1 MADNYRIETKCVQ
14 AGWTPKAGE
23 PRVLP
28 IYQSTTFKYDD
39 SDQMGKLFDLEA
51 DGYFYTR
58 LQNPTNDAVARKI
71 TELEGGVAGMLTSS
85 GQAANYYALF
95 NICEAGDHIVSSN
108 SIYGGSFNL
117 FGTTMKKQGV
127 ESLDYVIGTHPDAD
141 HIGGLDVIVYK
152 YNCETVIMP
161 DYEKD
166 TKTYQELVD
175 VIHDK
180 NMKITYPVVGEQYA
194 LGEAK
199 FTIIAPNSNSYG
211 GNANDYSVAILLEYG
226 KNRFLFTGDAEEA
239 SEAEMLTNGIDI
251 SADVYKVAHH
261 GSRSASTQEF
271 LNAVH
276 PKYAVISCG
285 EGNSYGHPH
294 AEVLNRLRSMG
305 VEVFRTDEQGSII
318 ASSDGENITWNC
330 SATDSWQ
337 SGEQTESDRENADNV
352 TEQTTYVL
360 NTNTKKFHRETC
372 GSVSQIKEENFQ
384 KVQRS
389 REELEQ
395 SGYSPCK
402 NCNP

>member
-1 MADNYRIETKCVQ
+1 MCLTACTTTNQATSTSEKSQSDTTSGEAVQ
-14 AGWTPKAGE
+14 
-23 PRVLP
+23 
-28 IYQSTTFKYDD
+28 
-39 SDQMGKLFDLEA
+39 
-51 DGYFYTR
+51 
-58 LQNPTNDAVARKI
+58 
-71 TELEGGVAGMLTSS
+71 S
-85 GQAANYYALF
+85 GQEEKAAKAPDTSKPEGTLEVHY
-95 NICEAGDHIVSSN
+95 IDVGQGDATLIKCGSHAMLID
-108 SIYGGSFNL
+108 GGNNNK
-117 FGTTMKKQGV
+117 GTTVQLYLKKQGV

-152 YNCETVIMP
+152 YNCEKVIMP

-166 TKTYQELVD
+166 TRTYQELVD

-337 SGEQTESDRENADNV
+337 SGEQTESDRENSEDENPGDENSGNAISDAV
-352 TEQTTYVL
+352 TSEQTTYVL

-372 GSVSQIKEENFQ
+372 SSVSQIKEENFQ
-384 KVQRS
+384 KVQMN

>member
-1 MADNYRIETKCVQ
+1 MKKYLSILLILCMCLTACTTTNQATSTSEKSQSDTTSGEAVQ
-14 AGWTPKAGE
+14 
-23 PRVLP
+23 
-28 IYQSTTFKYDD
+28 
-39 SDQMGKLFDLEA
+39 
-51 DGYFYTR
+51 
-58 LQNPTNDAVARKI
+58 
-71 TELEGGVAGMLTSS
+71 S
-85 GQAANYYALF
+85 GQEEKAAKAPDTSKPEGTLEVHY
-95 NICEAGDHIVSSN
+95 IDVGQGDATLIKCGSHAMLID
-108 SIYGGSFNL
+108 GGNNNK
-117 FGTTMKKQGV
+117 GTTVQLYLKKQGV

-152 YNCETVIMP
+152 YNCDTVIMP

-166 TKTYQELVD
+166 T
-175 VIHDK
+175 
-180 NMKITYPVVGEQYA
+180 ITYPVVGEQYA

-239 SEAEMLTNGIDI
+239 SEMEMLSNGIEL

-271 LNAVH
+271 LNAVR

-337 SGEQTESDRENADNV
+337 SGEQTESDRENSEDENPGDENSGNAISDAV
-352 TEQTTYVL
+352 TSEQTTYVL

-372 GSVSQIKEENFQ
+372 SSVSQIKEENFQ
-384 KVQRS
+384 KVQMN

>member
-1 MADNYRIETKCVQ
+1 MKKNLSILLILCMCLTACTTTNQATSTSEKSQSDTTSGEAVQ
-14 AGWTPKAGE
+14 
-23 PRVLP
+23 
-28 IYQSTTFKYDD
+28 
-39 SDQMGKLFDLEA
+39 
-51 DGYFYTR
+51 
-58 LQNPTNDAVARKI
+58 
-71 TELEGGVAGMLTSS
+71 S
-85 GQAANYYALF
+85 GQEEKAAKAPDTSKPEGTLEVHY
-95 NICEAGDHIVSSN
+95 IDVGQGDATLIKCGSHAMLID
-108 SIYGGSFNL
+108 GGNNNK
-117 FGTTMKKQGV
+117 GTTVQLYLKKQGV

-152 YNCETVIMP
+152 YNCEKVIMP

-271 LNAVH
+271 LNAVQ

-337 SGEQTESDRENADNV
+337 SGEQTESDRENSEDENPGDENSGNAISDAV
-352 TEQTTYVL
+352 TSEQTTYVL

-372 GSVSQIKEENFQ
+372 SSVSQIKEENFQ
-384 KVQRS
+384 KVQMN

>member
-1 MADNYRIETKCVQ
+1 
-14 AGWTPKAGE
+14 
-23 PRVLP
+23 
-28 IYQSTTFKYDD
+28 
-39 SDQMGKLFDLEA
+39 
-51 DGYFYTR
+51 
-58 LQNPTNDAVARKI
+58 
-71 TELEGGVAGMLTSS
+71 
-85 GQAANYYALF
+85 
-95 NICEAGDHIVSSN
+95 
-108 SIYGGSFNL
+108 
-117 FGTTMKKQGV
+117 
-127 ESLDYVIGTHPDAD
+127 
-141 HIGGLDVIVYK
+141 
-152 YNCETVIMP
+152 
-161 DYEKD
+161 
-166 TKTYQELVD
+166 
-175 VIHDK
+175 
-180 NMKITYPVVGEQYA
+180 
-194 LGEAK
+194 
-199 FTIIAPNSNSYG
+199 
-211 GNANDYSVAILLEYG
+211 
-226 KNRFLFTGDAEEA
+226 
-239 SEAEMLTNGIDI
+239 MLTNGIDI

-337 SGEQTESDRENADNV
+337 SGEQTESDRENSEDENPGDENSGNAISDAV
-352 TEQTTYVL
+352 TSEQTTYVL

-372 GSVSQIKEENFQ
+372 SSVSQIKEENFQ
-384 KVQRS
+384 KVQMN

>member
-1 MADNYRIETKCVQ
+1 MKKYLSILLILCMCLTACTATNQATSTSEKSQSDTTSGEAVQ
-14 AGWTPKAGE
+14 
-23 PRVLP
+23 
-28 IYQSTTFKYDD
+28 
-39 SDQMGKLFDLEA
+39 
-51 DGYFYTR
+51 
-58 LQNPTNDAVARKI
+58 
-71 TELEGGVAGMLTSS
+71 S
-85 GQAANYYALF
+85 GQEEKAAKAPDTSKPEGTLEVHY
-95 NICEAGDHIVSSN
+95 IDVGQGDATLIKCGSHAMLID
-108 SIYGGSFNL
+108 GGNNNK
-117 FGTTMKKQGV
+117 GTTVQLYLKKQGV
-127 ESLDYVIGTHPDAD
+127 ESLDYIIGTHPDAD

-152 YNCETVIMP
+152 YNCDTVIMP

-330 SATDSWQ
+330 SATDRGRAGSRQ
-337 SGEQTESDRENADNV
+337 NLTGKTQRMKIPV
-352 TEQTTYVL
+352 MRFLMQLPL
-360 NTNTKKFHRETC
+360 NRQPM
-372 GSVSQIKEENFQ
+372 S
-384 KVQRS
+384 
-389 REELEQ
+389 
-395 SGYSPCK
+395 
-402 NCNP
+402 

>member
-1 MADNYRIETKCVQ
+1 MCLTACATIQPDTSTSGKDRLDTTSEKTLQ
-14 AGWTPKAGE
+14 SGQEEKAAKAPDTSKPE
-23 PRVLP
+23 
-28 IYQSTTFKYDD
+28 
-39 SDQMGKLFDLEA
+39 
-51 DGYFYTR
+51 
-58 LQNPTNDAVARKI
+58 
-71 TELEGGVAGMLTSS
+71 GMLEVHYIDV
-85 GQAANYYALF
+85 GQ
-95 NICEAGDHIVSSN
+95 GDATLIKCGSHAMLID
-108 SIYGGSFNL
+108 GGNNNK
-117 FGTTMKKQGV
+117 GTTVQLYLKKQGV

-152 YNCETVIMP
+152 YNCDTVIMP

-372 GSVSQIKEENFQ
+372 GNVSQIKEENFQ
-384 KVQRS
+384 KVQMS

>member
-1 MADNYRIETKCVQ
+1 MKKYLSILLILCMCLTACTATNQATSTSEKSQSDTTSGEAVQ
-14 AGWTPKAGE
+14 
-23 PRVLP
+23 
-28 IYQSTTFKYDD
+28 
-39 SDQMGKLFDLEA
+39 
-51 DGYFYTR
+51 
-58 LQNPTNDAVARKI
+58 
-71 TELEGGVAGMLTSS
+71 S
-85 GQAANYYALF
+85 GQEEKAAKATDTSKPEGTLEVHY
-95 NICEAGDHIVSSN
+95 IDVGQGDATLIKCGSHAMLID
-108 SIYGGSFNL
+108 GGNNNK
-117 FGTTMKKQGV
+117 GTTVQLYLKKQGV

-152 YNCETVIMP
+152 YNCDTVIMP

-294 AEVLNRLRSMG
+294 AEVLNWLRSMG

-337 SGEQTESDRENADNV
+337 SGEQTESDRENSEDENPGDENSGNAISDAV
-352 TEQTTYVL
+352 TSEQTTYVL

-372 GSVSQIKEENFQ
+372 SSVSQIKEENFQ
-384 KVQRS
+384 KVQMN

>member
-1 MADNYRIETKCVQ
+1 MKKYLSILLILCMCLTACTATNQATSTSEKSQSDTTSGEAVQ
-14 AGWTPKAGE
+14 
-23 PRVLP
+23 
-28 IYQSTTFKYDD
+28 
-39 SDQMGKLFDLEA
+39 
-51 DGYFYTR
+51 
-58 LQNPTNDAVARKI
+58 
-71 TELEGGVAGMLTSS
+71 S
-85 GQAANYYALF
+85 GQEEKAAKAPDTSKPEGTLEVHY
-95 NICEAGDHIVSSN
+95 IDVGQGDATLIKCGSHAMLID
-108 SIYGGSFNL
+108 GGNNNK
-117 FGTTMKKQGV
+117 GTTVQLYLKKQGV

-152 YNCETVIMP
+152 YNCDTVIMP

-239 SEAEMLTNGIDI
+239 SETEMLSNGIEL

-372 GSVSQIKEENFQ
+372 GNVSQIKEENFQ
-384 KVQRS
+384 KVQMS

>member
-1 MADNYRIETKCVQ
+1 MKKYLSILLILCMCLTACTATNQATSTSEKSQSDTTSGEAVQ
-14 AGWTPKAGE
+14 
-23 PRVLP
+23 
-28 IYQSTTFKYDD
+28 
-39 SDQMGKLFDLEA
+39 
-51 DGYFYTR
+51 
-58 LQNPTNDAVARKI
+58 
-71 TELEGGVAGMLTSS
+71 S
-85 GQAANYYALF
+85 GQEEKAAKAPDTSQPEGTLEVHY
-95 NICEAGDHIVSSN
+95 IDVGQGDATLIKCGSHAMLID
-108 SIYGGSFNL
+108 GGNNNK
-117 FGTTMKKQGV
+117 GTTVQLYLKKQGV

-152 YNCETVIMP
+152 YNCDTVIMP

-337 SGEQTESDRENADNV
+337 SGEQTESDRENSEDENSGNAISDAV
-352 TEQTTYVL
+352 TSEQTTYVL

-372 GSVSQIKEENFQ
+372 SSVSQIKEENFQ
-384 KVQRS
+384 KVQMN

>member
-1 MADNYRIETKCVQ
+1 MKKYLSILLILCMCLTACTATNQATSTSEKSQSDTTSGEAVQ
-14 AGWTPKAGE
+14 
-23 PRVLP
+23 
-28 IYQSTTFKYDD
+28 
-39 SDQMGKLFDLEA
+39 
-51 DGYFYTR
+51 
-58 LQNPTNDAVARKI
+58 
-71 TELEGGVAGMLTSS
+71 S
-85 GQAANYYALF
+85 GQEEKAAKAPDTSKPEGTLEVHY
-95 NICEAGDHIVSSN
+95 IDVGQGDATLIKCGSHAMLID
-108 SIYGGSFNL
+108 GGNNNK
-117 FGTTMKKQGV
+117 GTTVQLYLKKQGV

-152 YNCETVIMP
+152 YNCDTVIMP

-239 SEAEMLTNGIDI
+239 SETEMLSNGIEL

-271 LNAVH
+271 LNAVQ

-337 SGEQTESDRENADNV
+337 SGEQTESDRENSEDENPGDENSGNAISDAV
-352 TEQTTYVL
+352 TSEQTTYVL

-384 KVQRS
+384 KVQTS

>member
-1 MADNYRIETKCVQ
+1 MKKYLSILLILCMCLTACTATNQATSTSEKSQSDTTSGEAVQ
-14 AGWTPKAGE
+14 
-23 PRVLP
+23 
-28 IYQSTTFKYDD
+28 
-39 SDQMGKLFDLEA
+39 
-51 DGYFYTR
+51 
-58 LQNPTNDAVARKI
+58 
-71 TELEGGVAGMLTSS
+71 S
-85 GQAANYYALF
+85 GQEEKAAKAPDTSKPEGTLEVHY
-95 NICEAGDHIVSSN
+95 IDVGQGDATLIKCGSHAMLID
-108 SIYGGSFNL
+108 GGNNNK
-117 FGTTMKKQGV
+117 GTTVQLYLKKQGV

-152 YNCETVIMP
+152 YNCDTVIMP

-226 KNRFLFTGDAEEA
+226 KNRFLFTGDAEET

-372 GSVSQIKEENFQ
+372 GNVSQIKEENFQ
-384 KVQRS
+384 KVQMS

>member
-1 MADNYRIETKCVQ
+1 MKKYLSILLILCMCLTACTATNQATSTSEKSQSDTTSGEAVQ
-14 AGWTPKAGE
+14 
-23 PRVLP
+23 
-28 IYQSTTFKYDD
+28 
-39 SDQMGKLFDLEA
+39 
-51 DGYFYTR
+51 
-58 LQNPTNDAVARKI
+58 
-71 TELEGGVAGMLTSS
+71 S
-85 GQAANYYALF
+85 GQEEKAAKAPDTSKPEGTLEVHY
-95 NICEAGDHIVSSN
+95 IDVGQGDATLIKCGSHAMLID
-108 SIYGGSFNL
+108 GGNNNK
-117 FGTTMKKQGV
+117 GTTVQLYLKKQGV

-152 YNCETVIMP
+152 YNCDTVIMP

-239 SEAEMLTNGIDI
+239 SETEMLSNGIEL

-271 LNAVH
+271 LNAVQ

-337 SGEQTESDRENADNV
+337 SGEQTESDRENSEDENPGDENSGNAISDAV
-352 TEQTTYVL
+352 TSEQITYVL

-372 GSVSQIKEENFQ
+372 SSVSQIKEENFQ
-384 KVQRS
+384 KVQTS

>member
-1 MADNYRIETKCVQ
+1 MKKYLSILLILCMCLTACTATNQATSTSEKSQSDTTSGEAVQ
-14 AGWTPKAGE
+14 
-23 PRVLP
+23 
-28 IYQSTTFKYDD
+28 
-39 SDQMGKLFDLEA
+39 
-51 DGYFYTR
+51 
-58 LQNPTNDAVARKI
+58 
-71 TELEGGVAGMLTSS
+71 S
-85 GQAANYYALF
+85 GQEEKAAKAPDTSKPEGTLEVHY
-95 NICEAGDHIVSSN
+95 IDVGQGDATLIKCGSHAMLID
-108 SIYGGSFNL
+108 GGNNNK
-117 FGTTMKKQGV
+117 GTTVQLYLKKQGV

-152 YNCETVIMP
+152 YNCDTVIMP

-226 KNRFLFTGDAEEA
+226 KNRFLFTGDAEET

-318 ASSDGENITWNC
+318 ASSDGENINWNC

-337 SGEQTESDRENADNV
+337 SGEQTESDRENSEDENPGDENSGNAISDAV
-352 TEQTTYVL
+352 TSEQTTYVL

-384 KVQRS
+384 KVQMS

>member
-1 MADNYRIETKCVQ
+1 MKKYLSILLILCMCLTACTTTNQATSTSEKSQSDTTSGEAVQ
-14 AGWTPKAGE
+14 
-23 PRVLP
+23 
-28 IYQSTTFKYDD
+28 
-39 SDQMGKLFDLEA
+39 
-51 DGYFYTR
+51 
-58 LQNPTNDAVARKI
+58 
-71 TELEGGVAGMLTSS
+71 S
-85 GQAANYYALF
+85 GQEEKAAKAPDTSKPEGTLEVHY
-95 NICEAGDHIVSSN
+95 IDVGQGDATLIKCGSHAMLID
-108 SIYGGSFNL
+108 GGNNNK
-117 FGTTMKKQGV
+117 GTTVQLYLKKQGV

-152 YNCETVIMP
+152 YNCEKVIMP

-166 TKTYQELVD
+166 TRTYQELVD

-194 LGEAK
+194 LGEAE

-239 SEAEMLTNGIDI
+239 SEMEMLSNGIEL

-261 GSRSASTQEF
+261 GRRSASTQEF

-337 SGEQTESDRENADNV
+337 SGEQTESDRENSEDENPGDENSGNAISDAV
-352 TEQTTYVL
+352 TSEQTTYVL

-372 GSVSQIKEENFQ
+372 SSVSQIKEENFQ
-384 KVQRS
+384 KVQMN

>member
-1 MADNYRIETKCVQ
+1 MKKYLSILLILCMCLTACTATNQATSTSEKRQSDTTSGEAVQ
-14 AGWTPKAGE
+14 
-23 PRVLP
+23 
-28 IYQSTTFKYDD
+28 
-39 SDQMGKLFDLEA
+39 
-51 DGYFYTR
+51 
-58 LQNPTNDAVARKI
+58 
-71 TELEGGVAGMLTSS
+71 S
-85 GQAANYYALF
+85 GQEEKAAKAPDTSKPEGTLEVHY
-95 NICEAGDHIVSSN
+95 IDVGQGDATLIKCGSHAMLID
-108 SIYGGSFNL
+108 GGNNNK
-117 FGTTMKKQGV
+117 GTTGQLYLKKQGV

-152 YNCETVIMP
+152 YNCDTVIMP

-337 SGEQTESDRENADNV
+337 SGEQTESDRENSEDENPGDENSGNAISDAV
-352 TEQTTYVL
+352 TSEQTTYVL

-372 GSVSQIKEENFQ
+372 SSVSQIKEENFQ
-384 KVQRS
+384 KVQMN

>member
-1 MADNYRIETKCVQ
+1 MKKYLSILLILCMCLTACTATNQATSTSEKSQSDTTSGEAVQ
-14 AGWTPKAGE
+14 
-23 PRVLP
+23 
-28 IYQSTTFKYDD
+28 
-39 SDQMGKLFDLEA
+39 
-51 DGYFYTR
+51 
-58 LQNPTNDAVARKI
+58 
-71 TELEGGVAGMLTSS
+71 S
-85 GQAANYYALF
+85 GQEEKAAKAPDTSKPEGTLEVHY
-95 NICEAGDHIVSSN
+95 IDVGQGDATLIKCGSHAMLID
-108 SIYGGSFNL
+108 GGNNNK
-117 FGTTMKKQGV
+117 GTMVQLYLKKQGV

-152 YNCETVIMP
+152 YNCDTVIMP

-337 SGEQTESDRENADNV
+337 SGEQTESDRENSEDENPGDENSGNAISDAV
-352 TEQTTYVL
+352 TSEQTTYVL

-372 GSVSQIKEENFQ
+372 SSVSQIKEENFQ
-384 KVQRS
+384 KVQMN

>member
-1 MADNYRIETKCVQ
+1 MLI
-14 AGWTPKAGE
+14 
-23 PRVLP
+23 
-28 IYQSTTFKYDD
+28 
-39 SDQMGKLFDLEA
+39 
-51 DGYFYTR
+51 DGG
-58 LQNPTNDAVARKI
+58 NNNK
-71 TELEGGVAGMLTSS
+71 
-85 GQAANYYALF
+85 
-95 NICEAGDHIVSSN
+95 
-108 SIYGGSFNL
+108 
-117 FGTTMKKQGV
+117 GTTVQLYLKKQGV

-152 YNCETVIMP
+152 YNCDTVIMP

-239 SEAEMLTNGIDI
+239 SEAEMLTNGIV
-251 SADVYKVAHH
+251 SQADVYKVAHH

-285 EGNSYGHPH
+285 EGNSYGTSSCRSVKPAAEYGSRGVPH
-294 AEVLNRLRSMG
+294 R
-305 VEVFRTDEQGSII
+305 
-318 ASSDGENITWNC
+318 
-330 SATDSWQ
+330 
-337 SGEQTESDRENADNV
+337 
-352 TEQTTYVL
+352 
-360 NTNTKKFHRETC
+360 
-372 GSVSQIKEENFQ
+372 
-384 KVQRS
+384 
-389 REELEQ
+389 
-395 SGYSPCK
+395 
-402 NCNP
+402 

>member
-1 MADNYRIETKCVQ
+1 MKKYLSILLILCMCLTACTATNQATSTSEKSQSDTTSGEAVQ
-14 AGWTPKAGE
+14 
-23 PRVLP
+23 
-28 IYQSTTFKYDD
+28 
-39 SDQMGKLFDLEA
+39 
-51 DGYFYTR
+51 
-58 LQNPTNDAVARKI
+58 
-71 TELEGGVAGMLTSS
+71 S
-85 GQAANYYALF
+85 GQEEKAAKAPDTSKPEGTLEVHY
-95 NICEAGDHIVSSN
+95 IDVGQGDATLIKCGSHAMLID
-108 SIYGGSFNL
+108 GGNNNK
-117 FGTTMKKQGV
+117 GTTVQLYLKKQGV

-152 YNCETVIMP
+152 YNCDTVIMP

-337 SGEQTESDRENADNV
+337 SGEQTESDRENSEDENSGNAISDAV
-352 TEQTTYVL
+352 TSEQTTYVL

-384 KVQRS
+384 KVQMY

>member
-1 MADNYRIETKCVQ
+1 MKKYLSILLILCMCLTACTATNQATSTSEKSQSDTTSGEAVQ
-14 AGWTPKAGE
+14 
-23 PRVLP
+23 
-28 IYQSTTFKYDD
+28 
-39 SDQMGKLFDLEA
+39 
-51 DGYFYTR
+51 
-58 LQNPTNDAVARKI
+58 
-71 TELEGGVAGMLTSS
+71 S
-85 GQAANYYALF
+85 GQEEKAAKAPDTSKPEGTLEVHY
-95 NICEAGDHIVSSN
+95 IDVGQGDATLIKCGSHAMLID
-108 SIYGGSFNL
+108 GGNNNK
-117 FGTTMKKQGV
+117 GTTVQLYLKKQGV

-152 YNCETVIMP
+152 YNCDTVIMP

-337 SGEQTESDRENADNV
+337 SGEQTESDRENAANV

-384 KVQRS
+384 KVQTS

>member
-1 MADNYRIETKCVQ
+1 MKKYLSILLILCMCLTACTATNQATSTSEKSQSDTTSGEAVQ
-14 AGWTPKAGE
+14 
-23 PRVLP
+23 
-28 IYQSTTFKYDD
+28 
-39 SDQMGKLFDLEA
+39 
-51 DGYFYTR
+51 
-58 LQNPTNDAVARKI
+58 
-71 TELEGGVAGMLTSS
+71 S
-85 GQAANYYALF
+85 GQEEKAAKAPDTSKPEGTLEVHY
-95 NICEAGDHIVSSN
+95 IDVGQGDATLIKCGSHAMLID
-108 SIYGGSFNL
+108 GGNNNK
-117 FGTTMKKQGV
+117 GTTVQLYLKKQGV
-127 ESLDYVIGTHPDAD
+127 ESLDYIIGTHPDAD

-152 YNCETVIMP
+152 YNCDTVIMP

-337 SGEQTESDRENADNV
+337 SGEQTESDRENAANV

-384 KVQRS
+384 KVQTS

>member
-1 MADNYRIETKCVQ
+1 MKKYLSILLILCMCLTACTATNQATSTSEKSQSDTTSGEAVQ
-14 AGWTPKAGE
+14 
-23 PRVLP
+23 
-28 IYQSTTFKYDD
+28 
-39 SDQMGKLFDLEA
+39 
-51 DGYFYTR
+51 
-58 LQNPTNDAVARKI
+58 
-71 TELEGGVAGMLTSS
+71 S
-85 GQAANYYALF
+85 GQEEKAEKAPDTSKPEGTLEVHY
-95 NICEAGDHIVSSN
+95 IDVGQGDATLIKCGSHAMLID
-108 SIYGGSFNL
+108 GGNNNK
-117 FGTTMKKQGV
+117 GTTVQLYLKKQGV

-152 YNCETVIMP
+152 YNCEKVIMP

-337 SGEQTESDRENADNV
+337 SGEQTESDRENSEDENSGNAISDAV
-352 TEQTTYVL
+352 TSEQTTYVL

-384 KVQRS
+384 KVQMS

>member
-1 MADNYRIETKCVQ
+1 MKKYLSILLILCMCLTACTATNQATSTSEKSQSDTTSGEAVQ
-14 AGWTPKAGE
+14 
-23 PRVLP
+23 
-28 IYQSTTFKYDD
+28 
-39 SDQMGKLFDLEA
+39 
-51 DGYFYTR
+51 
-58 LQNPTNDAVARKI
+58 
-71 TELEGGVAGMLTSS
+71 S
-85 GQAANYYALF
+85 GQEEKAAKAPDTSKPEGTLEVHY
-95 NICEAGDHIVSSN
+95 IDVGQGDATLIKCGSHAMLID
-108 SIYGGSFNL
+108 GGNNNK
-117 FGTTMKKQGV
+117 GTTVQLYLKKQGV

-152 YNCETVIMP
+152 YNCDTVIMP

-239 SEAEMLTNGIDI
+239 SETEMLSNGIEL

-271 LNAVH
+271 LNAVR

-337 SGEQTESDRENADNV
+337 SGEQTESDRENAEDENPGDENSGNAISDAV
-352 TEQTTYVL
+352 TSEQTTYVL

-384 KVQRS
+384 KVQMS

>member
-1 MADNYRIETKCVQ
+1 MKKYLSILLILCMCLTACTATNQATSTSEKSQSDTTSGEAVQ
-14 AGWTPKAGE
+14 SGQEEKAAKALDTSKPE
-23 PRVLP
+23 
-28 IYQSTTFKYDD
+28 
-39 SDQMGKLFDLEA
+39 
-51 DGYFYTR
+51 
-58 LQNPTNDAVARKI
+58 
-71 TELEGGVAGMLTSS
+71 GMLEVHYIDV
-85 GQAANYYALF
+85 GQ
-95 NICEAGDHIVSSN
+95 GDATLIKCGSHAMLID
-108 SIYGGSFNL
+108 GGNNNK
-117 FGTTMKKQGV
+117 GTTVQLYLKKQGV

-152 YNCETVIMP
+152 YNCDTVIMP

-384 KVQRS
+384 KVQMS

>member
-1 MADNYRIETKCVQ
+1 MKKYLSILLILCMCLTACTATNQATSTSEKSQSDTTSGEAVQ
-14 AGWTPKAGE
+14 
-23 PRVLP
+23 
-28 IYQSTTFKYDD
+28 
-39 SDQMGKLFDLEA
+39 
-51 DGYFYTR
+51 
-58 LQNPTNDAVARKI
+58 
-71 TELEGGVAGMLTSS
+71 S
-85 GQAANYYALF
+85 GQEEKAAKAPDTSKPEGTLEVHY
-95 NICEAGDHIVSSN
+95 IDIGQGDATLIKCGSHAMLID
-108 SIYGGSFNL
+108 GGNNNK
-117 FGTTMKKQGV
+117 GTTVQLYLKKQGV

-152 YNCETVIMP
+152 YNCDTVIMP

-337 SGEQTESDRENADNV
+337 SGEQTESDRENSEDENPGDENSGNAISDAV
-352 TEQTTYVL
+352 TSEQTTYVL

-372 GSVSQIKEENFQ
+372 SSVSQIKEENFQ
-384 KVQRS
+384 KVQMN

>member
-1 MADNYRIETKCVQ
+1 MKKYLSILLILCMCLTACTATNQATSTSEKSQSDTTSGEAVQ
-14 AGWTPKAGE
+14 SGQEEKAAKA
-23 PRVLP
+23 PDT
-28 IYQSTTFKYDD
+28 SK
-39 SDQMGKLFDLEA
+39 
-51 DGYFYTR
+51 
-58 LQNPTNDAVARKI
+58 
-71 TELEGGVAGMLTSS
+71 LEGMLEVHYIDV
-85 GQAANYYALF
+85 GQ
-95 NICEAGDHIVSSN
+95 GDATLIKCGSHAMLID
-108 SIYGGSFNL
+108 GGNNNK
-117 FGTTMKKQGV
+117 GTTVQLYLKKQGV

-152 YNCETVIMP
+152 YNCDTVIMP

-226 KNRFLFTGDAEEA
+226 KNSFLFTGDAEEA

-318 ASSDGENITWNC
+318 ASSDGENINWNC

-337 SGEQTESDRENADNV
+337 SGEQTESDRENAANV

-384 KVQRS
+384 KVQTS

>member
-1 MADNYRIETKCVQ
+1 MKKYLSILLILCMCLTACTTTNQATSTSEKSQSDTTSGEAVQ
-14 AGWTPKAGE
+14 
-23 PRVLP
+23 
-28 IYQSTTFKYDD
+28 
-39 SDQMGKLFDLEA
+39 
-51 DGYFYTR
+51 
-58 LQNPTNDAVARKI
+58 
-71 TELEGGVAGMLTSS
+71 S
-85 GQAANYYALF
+85 GQEEKAAKAPDTSKPEGTLEVHY
-95 NICEAGDHIVSSN
+95 IDVGQGDATLIKCGSHAMLID
-108 SIYGGSFNL
+108 GGNNNK
-117 FGTTMKKQGV
+117 GTTVQLYLKKQGV

-152 YNCETVIMP
+152 YNCDTVIMP

-239 SEAEMLTNGIDI
+239 SEAEMLSNGIEL

-337 SGEQTESDRENADNV
+337 SGEQTESDRENSEDENSGNAISDAV
-352 TEQTTYVL
+352 TSEQTTYVL

-384 KVQRS
+384 KVQMS

>member
-1 MADNYRIETKCVQ
+1 MKKYLSILLILCMCLTACTTTNQATSTSEKSQSNTTSGEAVQ
-14 AGWTPKAGE
+14 
-23 PRVLP
+23 
-28 IYQSTTFKYDD
+28 
-39 SDQMGKLFDLEA
+39 
-51 DGYFYTR
+51 
-58 LQNPTNDAVARKI
+58 
-71 TELEGGVAGMLTSS
+71 S
-85 GQAANYYALF
+85 GQEEKAAKAPDTSKPEGTLEVHY
-95 NICEAGDHIVSSN
+95 IDVGQGDATLIKCGSHAMLID
-108 SIYGGSFNL
+108 GGNNNK
-117 FGTTMKKQGV
+117 GTTVQLYLKKQGV

-152 YNCETVIMP
+152 YNCDTVIMP

-318 ASSDGENITWNC
+318 ASSDGENINWNC

-384 KVQRS
+384 KVQTS

>member
-1 MADNYRIETKCVQ
+1 MKKYLSILLILCMCLTACTTTNQATSTSEKSQSDTTSGEAVQ
-14 AGWTPKAGE
+14 
-23 PRVLP
+23 
-28 IYQSTTFKYDD
+28 
-39 SDQMGKLFDLEA
+39 
-51 DGYFYTR
+51 
-58 LQNPTNDAVARKI
+58 
-71 TELEGGVAGMLTSS
+71 S
-85 GQAANYYALF
+85 GQEEKAAKASDTSKPEGTLEVHY
-95 NICEAGDHIVSSN
+95 IDVGQGDATLIKCGSHAMLID
-108 SIYGGSFNL
+108 GGNNNK
-117 FGTTMKKQGV
+117 GTTVQLYLKKQGV

-152 YNCETVIMP
+152 YNCEKVIMP

-166 TKTYQELVD
+166 TRTYQELVD

-318 ASSDGENITWNC
+318 ASSDGENINWNC

-337 SGEQTESDRENADNV
+337 SGEQTESDRENAEDENPGDENSGNAISDAV
-352 TEQTTYVL
+352 TSEQTTYVL

-384 KVQRS
+384 KVQMS

>member
-1 MADNYRIETKCVQ
+1 MKKYLSILLILCMCLTACTATNQATSTSEKSQSDTTSGEAVQ
-14 AGWTPKAGE
+14 
-23 PRVLP
+23 
-28 IYQSTTFKYDD
+28 
-39 SDQMGKLFDLEA
+39 
-51 DGYFYTR
+51 
-58 LQNPTNDAVARKI
+58 
-71 TELEGGVAGMLTSS
+71 S
-85 GQAANYYALF
+85 GQEEKAAKAPDTSKPEGTLEVHY
-95 NICEAGDHIVSSN
+95 IDVGQGDATLIKCGSHAMLID
-108 SIYGGSFNL
+108 GGNNNK
-117 FGTTMKKQGV
+117 GTTVQLYLKKQGV

-152 YNCETVIMP
+152 YNCDTVIMP

-226 KNRFLFTGDAEEA
+226 KNCFLFTGDAEEA
-239 SEAEMLTNGIDI
+239 SEAEMLMNGIDI

-337 SGEQTESDRENADNV
+337 SGEQTESDRENSEDENPGDENSGNAISDAV
-352 TEQTTYVL
+352 TSEQTTYVL

-372 GSVSQIKEENFQ
+372 SSVSQIKEENFQ
-384 KVQRS
+384 KVQMN

>member
-1 MADNYRIETKCVQ
+1 MKKYLSILLILCMCLTACTATNQATSTSEKSQSDTTSGEAVQ
-14 AGWTPKAGE
+14 
-23 PRVLP
+23 
-28 IYQSTTFKYDD
+28 
-39 SDQMGKLFDLEA
+39 
-51 DGYFYTR
+51 
-58 LQNPTNDAVARKI
+58 
-71 TELEGGVAGMLTSS
+71 S
-85 GQAANYYALF
+85 GQEEKAAKAPDTSKPEGTLEVHY
-95 NICEAGDHIVSSN
+95 IDVGQGDATLIKCGSHAMLID
-108 SIYGGSFNL
+108 GGNNNK
-117 FGTTMKKQGV
+117 GTTVQLYLKKQGV

-152 YNCETVIMP
+152 YNCEKVIMP

-226 KNRFLFTGDAEEA
+226 KNRFLFTGDAEET

-337 SGEQTESDRENADNV
+337 SGEQTESDRENAEDENPGDENSGNAISDAV
-352 TEQTTYVL
+352 TSEQTTYVL

-372 GSVSQIKEENFQ
+372 SSVSQIKEENFQ
-384 KVQRS
+384 KVQMS

>member
-1 MADNYRIETKCVQ
+1 MKKYLSILLILCMCLTACTATNQATSTSEKSQSDTTSGEAVQ
-14 AGWTPKAGE
+14 
-23 PRVLP
+23 
-28 IYQSTTFKYDD
+28 
-39 SDQMGKLFDLEA
+39 
-51 DGYFYTR
+51 
-58 LQNPTNDAVARKI
+58 
-71 TELEGGVAGMLTSS
+71 S
-85 GQAANYYALF
+85 GQEEKAAKAPDTSKPEGTLEVHY
-95 NICEAGDHIVSSN
+95 IDVGQGDATLIKCGSHAMLID
-108 SIYGGSFNL
+108 GGNNNK
-117 FGTTMKKQGV
+117 GTTVQLYLKKRGV
-127 ESLDYVIGTHPDAD
+127 ESLDYIIGTHPDAD

-152 YNCETVIMP
+152 YNCDTVIMP

-337 SGEQTESDRENADNV
+337 SGEQTESDRENSEDENSGNAISDAV
-352 TEQTTYVL
+352 TSEQTTYVL

-372 GSVSQIKEENFQ
+372 SSVSQIKEENFQ
-384 KVQRS
+384 KVQMN

>member
-1 MADNYRIETKCVQ
+1 MKKYLSILLILCMCLTACTATNQATSTSEKSQSDTTSGEAVQ
-14 AGWTPKAGE
+14 
-23 PRVLP
+23 
-28 IYQSTTFKYDD
+28 
-39 SDQMGKLFDLEA
+39 
-51 DGYFYTR
+51 
-58 LQNPTNDAVARKI
+58 
-71 TELEGGVAGMLTSS
+71 S
-85 GQAANYYALF
+85 GQEEKAAKAPDTSKPEGTLEVHY
-95 NICEAGDHIVSSN
+95 IDVGQGDATLIKCGSHAMLID
-108 SIYGGSFNL
+108 GGNNNK
-117 FGTTMKKQGV
+117 GTTVQLYLKKQGV

-152 YNCETVIMP
+152 YNCDTVIMP

-239 SEAEMLTNGIDI
+239 SETEMLSNGIEL

-271 LNAVH
+271 LNAVR

-330 SATDSWQ
+330 SATESWQ
-337 SGEQTESDRENADNV
+337 SGEQTESDRENSDNV

-384 KVQRS
+384 KVQMS

>member
-1 MADNYRIETKCVQ
+1 MKKYLSILLILCMCLTACTTTNQATSTSEKSQSDTTSGEAVQ
-14 AGWTPKAGE
+14 
-23 PRVLP
+23 
-28 IYQSTTFKYDD
+28 
-39 SDQMGKLFDLEA
+39 
-51 DGYFYTR
+51 
-58 LQNPTNDAVARKI
+58 
-71 TELEGGVAGMLTSS
+71 S
-85 GQAANYYALF
+85 GQEEKAAKAPDTSKPEGTLEVHY
-95 NICEAGDHIVSSN
+95 IDVGQGDATLIKCGSHAMLID
-108 SIYGGSFNL
+108 GGNNNK
-117 FGTTMKKQGV
+117 GTTVQLYLKKQGV

-152 YNCETVIMP
+152 YNCEKVIMP

-239 SEAEMLTNGIDI
+239 SEMEMLSNGIEL

-337 SGEQTESDRENADNV
+337 SGEQTESDRENAEDENPGDENSGNAISDAV
-352 TEQTTYVL
+352 TSEQTTYVL

-372 GSVSQIKEENFQ
+372 SSVSQIKEENFQ
-384 KVQRS
+384 KVQMN

>member
-1 MADNYRIETKCVQ
+1 MKKYLSILLILCMCLTACTTTNQATSTSEKSQSDTTSGEAVQ
-14 AGWTPKAGE
+14 
-23 PRVLP
+23 
-28 IYQSTTFKYDD
+28 
-39 SDQMGKLFDLEA
+39 
-51 DGYFYTR
+51 
-58 LQNPTNDAVARKI
+58 
-71 TELEGGVAGMLTSS
+71 S
-85 GQAANYYALF
+85 GQEEKAAKAPDTSKPEGTLEVHY
-95 NICEAGDHIVSSN
+95 IDVGQGDATLIKCGSHAMLID
-108 SIYGGSFNL
+108 GGNNNK
-117 FGTTMKKQGV
+117 GTTVQLYLKKQGV

-152 YNCETVIMP
+152 YNCDTVIMP

-337 SGEQTESDRENADNV
+337 SGEQTESDRENSEDENSGNAISDAV
-352 TEQTTYVL
+352 TSEQTTYVL

-384 KVQRS
+384 KVQMN

>member
-1 MADNYRIETKCVQ
+1 MKKYLSILLILCMCLTACTATNQATSTSEKSQSDTTSGEAVQ
-14 AGWTPKAGE
+14 
-23 PRVLP
+23 
-28 IYQSTTFKYDD
+28 
-39 SDQMGKLFDLEA
+39 
-51 DGYFYTR
+51 
-58 LQNPTNDAVARKI
+58 
-71 TELEGGVAGMLTSS
+71 S
-85 GQAANYYALF
+85 GQEEKAAKAPDTSKPEGTLEVHY
-95 NICEAGDHIVSSN
+95 IDVGQGDATLIKCGSHAMLID
-108 SIYGGSFNL
+108 GGNNNK
-117 FGTTMKKQGV
+117 GTTVQLYLKKQGV

-152 YNCETVIMP
+152 YNCDTVIMP

-318 ASSDGENITWNC
+318 ASSDGENINWNC

-337 SGEQTESDRENADNV
+337 SGEQTESDRENAANV

-384 KVQRS
+384 KVQMS

>member
-1 MADNYRIETKCVQ
+1 MKKYLSILLILCMCLTACTATNQATSTSEKSQSDTTSGEAVQ
-14 AGWTPKAGE
+14 SGQEEKAAKALDTSKPE
-23 PRVLP
+23 
-28 IYQSTTFKYDD
+28 
-39 SDQMGKLFDLEA
+39 
-51 DGYFYTR
+51 
-58 LQNPTNDAVARKI
+58 
-71 TELEGGVAGMLTSS
+71 GMLEVHYIDV
-85 GQAANYYALF
+85 GQ
-95 NICEAGDHIVSSN
+95 GDATLIKCGSHAMLID
-108 SIYGGSFNL
+108 GGNNNK
-117 FGTTMKKQGV
+117 GTTVQLYLKKQGV

-152 YNCETVIMP
+152 YNCDTVIMP

-318 ASSDGENITWNC
+318 ASSNGENITWNC

-337 SGEQTESDRENADNV
+337 SGEQTESDRENAANV

-384 KVQRS
+384 KVQTS

>member
-1 MADNYRIETKCVQ
+1 MNKYLSILLILCMCLTACTATNQATSTSEKSQSDTTSGEAVQ
-14 AGWTPKAGE
+14 SGQEEKAAKALDTSKPE
-23 PRVLP
+23 
-28 IYQSTTFKYDD
+28 
-39 SDQMGKLFDLEA
+39 
-51 DGYFYTR
+51 
-58 LQNPTNDAVARKI
+58 
-71 TELEGGVAGMLTSS
+71 GMLEVHYIDV
-85 GQAANYYALF
+85 GQ
-95 NICEAGDHIVSSN
+95 GDATLIKCGSHAMLID
-108 SIYGGSFNL
+108 GGNNNK
-117 FGTTMKKQGV
+117 GTTVQLYLKKQGV

-152 YNCETVIMP
+152 YNCDTVIMP

-318 ASSDGENITWNC
+318 ASSDGENINWNC

-384 KVQRS
+384 KVQTS

>member
-1 MADNYRIETKCVQ
+1 MKKYLSILLILCMCLTACTTTNQATSTSEKSQSDTTSGEAVQ
-14 AGWTPKAGE
+14 
-23 PRVLP
+23 
-28 IYQSTTFKYDD
+28 
-39 SDQMGKLFDLEA
+39 
-51 DGYFYTR
+51 
-58 LQNPTNDAVARKI
+58 
-71 TELEGGVAGMLTSS
+71 S
-85 GQAANYYALF
+85 GQEEKAAKAPDTSKPEGTLEVHY
-95 NICEAGDHIVSSN
+95 IDVGQGDATLIKCGSHAMLID
-108 SIYGGSFNL
+108 GGNNNK
-117 FGTTMKKQGV
+117 GTTVQLYLKKQGV

-152 YNCETVIMP
+152 YNCEKVIMP

-226 KNRFLFTGDAEEA
+226 KNRFLFTGDAEET

-337 SGEQTESDRENADNV
+337 SGEQTESDRENAEDENPGDENSGNAISDAV
-352 TEQTTYVL
+352 TSEQTTYVL

-372 GSVSQIKEENFQ
+372 SSVSQIKEENFQ
-384 KVQRS
+384 KVQMS

>member
-1 MADNYRIETKCVQ
+1 MKKYLSILLILCMCLTACTTTNQATSTSEKSQSDTTSGEAVQ
-14 AGWTPKAGE
+14 
-23 PRVLP
+23 
-28 IYQSTTFKYDD
+28 
-39 SDQMGKLFDLEA
+39 
-51 DGYFYTR
+51 
-58 LQNPTNDAVARKI
+58 
-71 TELEGGVAGMLTSS
+71 S
-85 GQAANYYALF
+85 GQEEKAAKAPDTSKPEGTLEVHY
-95 NICEAGDHIVSSN
+95 IDVGQGDATLIKCGSHAMLID
-108 SIYGGSFNL
+108 GGNNNK
-117 FGTTMKKQGV
+117 GTTVQLYLKKQGV

-152 YNCETVIMP
+152 YNCDTVIMP

-226 KNRFLFTGDAEEA
+226 KNRFLFTGDAEEI

-318 ASSDGENITWNC
+318 ASSNGENIIWNC

-337 SGEQTESDRENADNV
+337 SGEQTESDRENAANV

-384 KVQRS
+384 KVQMN